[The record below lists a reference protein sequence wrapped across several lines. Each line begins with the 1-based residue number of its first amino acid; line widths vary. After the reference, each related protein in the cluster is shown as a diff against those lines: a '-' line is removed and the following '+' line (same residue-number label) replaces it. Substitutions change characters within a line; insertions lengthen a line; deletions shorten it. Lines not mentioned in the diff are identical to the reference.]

1 MGANRFLQCLFP
13 PKGRLH
19 FIYAKLDT
27 AKVASYLWSLQ
38 CIPQNACMQFKKNAL
53 EVWNSAPLYSLY
65 GHLICCYYCQQQY
78 AHFVYNC
85 WSLPHG
91 LLHIHIVFPILYA
104 QPRGKMFFLTD
115 VFVFVGNSYD
125 RLSVLPVN
133 ISLLLYLLLNLKLWT

>member
-1 MGANRFLQCLFP
+1 MGANRFLRCLFP

-38 CIPQNACMQFKKNAL
+38 CIPQNACMQFKKMHWKYETL
-53 EVWNSAPLYSLY
+53 LLYTLCMATWY
-65 GHLICCYYCQQQY
+65 VATTVNLY

-125 RLSVLPVN
+125 RLSALPVN